1 MRVPTKPFLTFE
13 IPLPVAIALRDLP
26 KYLVIEPDSTLRI
39 DMRLDHPAC
48 EIDVALDN
56 PRPGRSFVLM
66 IGHPGGPFVQRVRL
80 AGRARIYFDPATP
93 GTYVLLFANP
103 DRLPIVLRLR
113 ARGVGRPIATVR
125 RAAKRKAARGRPK
138 SRAPRSARAPTAR
151 ARRRRDPP
159 SRAGTSA

>member
-1 MRVPTKPFLTFE
+1 MPTKPFLTFA
-13 IPLPVAIALRDLP
+13 IPYPVAIALADLP

-48 EIDVALDN
+48 EIDVSLDN

-80 AGRARIYFDPATP
+80 AGRARVYFDPAAP
-93 GTYVLLFANP
+93 GGYVLLFANP
-103 DRLPIVLRLR
+103 NRQPIVLRLK
-113 ARGVGRPIATVR
+113 ARGVGRPVATVG

-138 SRAPRSARAPTAR
+138 TRTPRPARTAAKW
-151 ARRRRDPP
+151 ARQRRDSP
-159 SRAGTSA
+159 SRDDSSG

>member
-1 MRVPTKPFLTFE
+1 MPTKPFLTFA
-13 IPLPVAIALRDLP
+13 ILSPVAIALADLP

-48 EIDVALDN
+48 EIDVSLDN

-93 GTYVLLFANP
+93 GSYVLLFANP
-103 DRLPIVLRLR
+103 DRQPIVLRLR
-113 ARGVGRPIATVR
+113 ARGVGRPVATVGR
-125 RAAKRKAARGRPK
+125 SRKRKAAHGRPK
-138 SRAPRSARAPTAR
+138 TGAHRPTRTSAAR
-151 ARRRRDPP
+151 ARRRPNSTARSDP
-159 SRAGTSA
+159 SS